1 MKTKKPRF
9 KHPVRSVLLTFLAYV
24 LVMNIVPFM
33 GDRQVC
39 TEMQQQFAQT
49 GYYGSDEDGPD
60 RIALLETP
68 QDALNARLAVI
79 GAAEHS
85 LDIVYHSI
93 LAGEST
99 DAFFAEVLRAADRG
113 VTVRLLLDAKGG
125 TIKHETK
132 NTVKALGNHPNII
145 WFNYV
150 PINLLKPW
158 EFQVFLHDKYIIADG
173 QLLIMG
179 GRNLGDRF
187 FAPSS
192 YDAPITYDRDV
203 LVWRAGEGA
212 SVMDEMGAYFD
223 SFWYGKYT
231 KVARTT
237 MGDTKVQTIYD
248 GLEDAAIRFRASNP
262 GFFSLG
268 LDDYLQLTV
277 PTRKITLLHNPIHTW
292 KKEPWA
298 AYQMMQLAMSAQEQ
312 VVVQTPYATT
322 NPQMLDWLNDVGQ
335 HVPVTLVT
343 NSMASSQNYPAF
355 SNYAYSRNKFME
367 AGTSLYEYQSS
378 HSIHGKTML
387 VDDRMSIVGSLNM
400 DDRSLYLDTEIML
413 AIDSVEFSAILTDA
427 IQDIQQQCLMVD
439 VETNRYH
446 PDPTVTE
453 LSVGIGKRLM
463 MFLFSLLSRVFRCW
477 I

>member
-1 MKTKKPRF
+1 
-9 KHPVRSVLLTFLAYV
+9 
-24 LVMNIVPFM
+24 
-33 GDRQVC
+33 
-39 TEMQQQFAQT
+39 
-49 GYYGSDEDGPD
+49 
-60 RIALLETP
+60 
-68 QDALNARLAVI
+68 
-79 GAAEHS
+79 
-85 LDIVYHSI
+85 
-93 LAGEST
+93 
-99 DAFFAEVLRAADRG
+99 
-113 VTVRLLLDAKGG
+113 
-125 TIKHETK
+125 
-132 NTVKALGNHPNII
+132 
-145 WFNYV
+145 
-150 PINLLKPW
+150 
-158 EFQVFLHDKYIIADG
+158 
-173 QLLIMG
+173 
-179 GRNLGDRF
+179 
-187 FAPSS
+187 
-192 YDAPITYDRDV
+192 
-203 LVWRAGEGA
+203 
-212 SVMDEMGAYFD
+212 
-223 SFWYGKYT
+223 
-231 KVARTT
+231 
-237 MGDTKVQTIYD
+237 
-248 GLEDAAIRFRASNP
+248 
-262 GFFSLG
+262 
-268 LDDYLQLTV
+268 
-277 PTRKITLLHNPIHTW
+277 
-292 KKEPWA
+292 
-298 AYQMMQLAMSAQEQ
+298 MMQLAMSAQEQ

-322 NPQMLDWLNDVGQ
+322 NPQMLDWLDDVGQ